1 MFGFYG
7 NCDAVESS
15 AMRRRAENVM
25 QALTFSRQ
33 SQNRLFMFDFN
44 ILLKK
49 SGGIRSHRH

>member
-1 MFGFYG
+1 MSGFYE

-25 QALTFSRQ
+25 QALTSSSQ
-33 SQNRLFMFDFN
+33 PQNRLFMFNFN

-49 SGGIRSHRH
+49 VAA